1 MNTNRT
7 ITWGIFILI
16 IALII
21 WGMIAAARKN
31 SREELNLKL
40 LGQVSSNDWVVGN
53 ASSTVTIIEYSDFQC
68 PACATYYPLVKRVV
82 DGNID
87 KIRFVYR
94 HFPLPQH
101 QNAMPAAQASEAAG
115 NQGKFWEMYDM
126 IFSTHD
132 EWENATNTKEV
143 LSNYANSLGIDIKRY
158 AIDVDSKEVKDK
170 ISLQLKDGENAGIN
184 ATPTFFINGKKINN
198 PESYEEFTRL
208 INESL

>member
-16 IALII
+16 IALLI

>member
-1 MNTNRT
+1 M
-7 ITWGIFILI
+7 
-16 IALII
+16 A
-21 WGMIAAARKN
+21 
-31 SREELNLKL
+31 
-40 LGQVSSNDWVVGN
+40 
-53 ASSTVTIIEYSDFQC
+53 YSDFQC